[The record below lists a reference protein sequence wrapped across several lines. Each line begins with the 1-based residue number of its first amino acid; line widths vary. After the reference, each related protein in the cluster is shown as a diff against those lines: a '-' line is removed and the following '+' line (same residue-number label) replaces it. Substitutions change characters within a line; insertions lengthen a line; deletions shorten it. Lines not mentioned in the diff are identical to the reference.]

1 MPVGQMPVVQMPV
14 VQMPVGQMFF
24 DKKTWNLSAKIL
36 RLHNNKSEGIDYK
49 LFTTVNNST

>member
-14 VQMPVGQMFF
+14 GQMVF

-49 LFTTVNNST
+49 LFTTVNNSK